1 MATDAGKVYFSYS
14 GNNKPLYEF
23 DINAKAF
30 KKTGFILGD
39 GWLCGVAYNSTRTK
53 AYFVDR
59 LGDLYLLNI
68 KTEKFSKLGK
78 MAPDSHSS
86 YNYRFFHG
94 LIISNDDKKL
104 YSLPEMDT
112 GSEKFYILYEYNVEK
127 KEKKAYLTDL
137 KGQVV
142 GGVSSK
148 NGYLYFHNHYY
159 KKKYCK
165 LIQISVI
172 E

>member
-1 MATDAGKVYFSYS
+1 
-14 GNNKPLYEF
+14 
-23 DINAKAF
+23 
-30 KKTGFILGD
+30 
-39 GWLCGVAYNSTRTK
+39 
-53 AYFVDR
+53 
-59 LGDLYLLNI
+59 
-68 KTEKFSKLGK
+68 
-78 MAPDSHSS
+78 
-86 YNYRFFHG
+86 
-94 LIISNDDKKL
+94 
-104 YSLPEMDT
+104 MDT